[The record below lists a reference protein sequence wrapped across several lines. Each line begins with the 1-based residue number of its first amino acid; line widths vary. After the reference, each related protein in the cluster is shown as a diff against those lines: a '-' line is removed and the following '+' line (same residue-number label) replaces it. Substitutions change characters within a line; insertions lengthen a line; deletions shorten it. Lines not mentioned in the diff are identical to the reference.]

1 MSDSFFSR
9 WSRQKS
15 LQRDLH
21 APPTAPP
28 AQPSGLTAPTT
39 TAQPDAAA
47 VPADTPAPTLDDAQA
62 LDVGADVRRY
72 LQADVSEAARHLALK
87 KLFAD
92 PQYNVISDMDDYV
105 EDFSQLATLTAQ
117 EVSQLEQFKSL
128 NPLKDPLAASPSPA
142 PDDPSTDQT
151 APRAPNEAT
160 QPDEPSVTND
170 ATPSAERAEPMP
182 GEAPI
187 DADSPLTSTA
197 SESPVPQ
204 ADPQPP
210 AAP

>member
-1 MSDSFFSR
+1 MSDSFFNR

-15 LQRDLH
+15 LQRDLQ
-21 APPTAPP
+21 APAPAAP
-28 AQPSGLTAPTT
+28 AQPQALPVPTPAAPG
-39 TAQPDAAA
+39 PDAATA
-47 VPADTPAPTLDDAQA
+47 VPDTPAPTVDDAQA

-128 NPLKDPLAASPSPA
+128 NPLKDPFPAAPEAKPADDTAAS
-142 PDDPSTDQT
+142 
-151 APRAPNEAT
+151 APNETPEPHSASAT
-160 QPDEPSVTND
+160 STETPAPEAAQPLPGD
-170 ATPSAERAEPMP
+170 ATADGHLPRA
-182 GEAPI
+182 
-187 DADSPLTSTA
+187 LTA
-197 SESPVPQ
+197 SESPDAHP
-204 ADPQPP
+204 DPQPP
-210 AAP
+210 VAS

>member
-1 MSDSFFSR
+1 MSDSFFNR

-15 LQRDLH
+15 LQRDLQ
-21 APPTAPP
+21 APPPAAP
-28 AQPSGLTAPTT
+28 AQPQALPVPTPAAPG
-39 TAQPDAAA
+39 PDAATA
-47 VPADTPAPTLDDAQA
+47 VPDTPAPTVDDAQA

-128 NPLKDPLAASPSPA
+128 NPLKDPFPAAPEAKPADDTAASVPNETPEPHSASATGTETPA
-142 PDDPSTDQT
+142 PEAAQPLPGDAT
-151 APRAPNEAT
+151 ANGHSPRA
-160 QPDEPSVTND
+160 
-170 ATPSAERAEPMP
+170 
-182 GEAPI
+182 
-187 DADSPLTSTA
+187 STA
-197 SESPVPQ
+197 SESPDAHP
-204 ADPQPP
+204 DPQPP
-210 AAP
+210 VAS

>member
-1 MSDSFFSR
+1 MSDSFFNR

-15 LQRDLH
+15 LQRDLQ
-21 APPTAPP
+21 APAPAAP
-28 AQPSGLTAPTT
+28 AQPQALPVPTPAAPG
-39 TAQPDAAA
+39 PDAATA
-47 VPADTPAPTLDDAQA
+47 VPDTPAPTVDDAQA

-128 NPLKDPLAASPSPA
+128 NPLKDPFPAAPEAKPADDTAAS
-142 PDDPSTDQT
+142 
-151 APRAPNEAT
+151 APNET
-160 QPDEPSVTND
+160 PEPSSAAATATD
-170 ATPSAERAEPMP
+170 TETTAPEATPPLPVDASAGGHSTLA
-182 GEAPI
+182 
-187 DADSPLTSTA
+187 STA
-197 SESPVPQ
+197 SESPDSHP
-204 ADPQPP
+204 DPQPP
-210 AAP
+210 VAS